1 MSRSETGGSQTLTSR
16 RQSSATV
23 AMHIRILPLAL
34 LLLNLVASEASSA
47 SREDHRIAA
56 LRAVLQ
62 KASNYDSNQT
72 RSDAQF
78 AVAFVDLNGDGVG
91 EAIVYGPQSSG
102 PDGWCG
108 TGGCGIGIFVRQG
121 RSYRLKSSTS
131 IGWPPVGVLKTR
143 HYGWRDLTV
152 FDAGGGEPHPHS
164 VVLRFNGSR
173 YPDNPTTPPAFPLGE
188 RTRQEVLI
196 RAEPS
201 RSRWVTLFPSEAQGK
216 CRQVGTHPSA
226 FGPLPVRSDRPC

>member
-1 MSRSETGGSQTLTSR
+1 MQNRF
-16 RQSSATV
+16 
-23 AMHIRILPLAL
+23 LPRAL
-34 LLLNLVASEASSA
+34 LVLSLVVSEASSA
-47 SREDHRIAA
+47 TREDHRIAA
-56 LRAVLQ
+56 LRAVLE
-62 KASNYDSNQT
+62 KTSNYESDQT

-78 AVAFVDLNGDGVG
+78 AVAFVDLNGDGVD
-91 EAIVYGPQSSG
+91 EAVVYGPQSSG

-131 IGWPPVGVLKTR
+131 IGWPPVGVLKTS

-164 VVLRFNGSR
+164 VVLQFNGSR
-173 YPDNPTTPPAFPLGE
+173 YPYNPTVPPAFPLGKG
-188 RTRQEVLI
+188 TSQKVLI
-196 RAEPS
+196 RADPS
-201 RSRWVTLFPSEAQGK
+201 GSRWVTLFPSEARGK
-216 CRQVGTHPSA
+216 CRQIETHPSA